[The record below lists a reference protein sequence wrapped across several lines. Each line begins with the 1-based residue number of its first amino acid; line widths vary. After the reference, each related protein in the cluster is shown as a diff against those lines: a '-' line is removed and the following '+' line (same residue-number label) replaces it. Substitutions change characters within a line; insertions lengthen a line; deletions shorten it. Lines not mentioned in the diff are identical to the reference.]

1 MGFFYYLNMIFRNFF
16 FVTLFISSLN
26 IFSQNKISVKDSL
39 SIMNVMIF
47 QQDAWNQGDIDS
59 FMEGYLKSDELVF
72 SGKSG
77 PVYGWENTK
86 NRYYS
91 SYPNTKVMGKLN
103 FTIKKIRSVSL
114 NTAYLIGEYYL
125 KRSGE
130 DSWGHFTL
138 LWKKID
144 SNWLIVSDH
153 TSAVK

>member
-1 MGFFYYLNMIFRNFF
+1 MIFRNFF
-16 FVTLFISSLN
+16 FAILFISSLN

-39 SIMNVMIF
+39 SIMKVMSF

-86 NRYYS
+86 NRCYS

>member
-1 MGFFYYLNMIFRNFF
+1 MIFRNFF

-39 SIMNVMIF
+39 SIMKVMSF

-114 NTAYLIGEYYL
+114 NIAYLIGEYYL
-125 KRSGE
+125 KRSFE
-130 DSWGHFTL
+130 DSYGHFTL

>member
-1 MGFFYYLNMIFRNFF
+1 MIFRNFF
-16 FVTLFISSLN
+16 FATLLISSLN
-26 IFSQNKISVKDSL
+26 NYSQNKIPVKDSL
-39 SIMNVMIF
+39 SIMKVMSL
-47 QQDAWNQGDIDS
+47 QQDAWNKGDIDS
-59 FMEGYLKSDELVF
+59 FMQGYLKSEELVF

>member
-1 MGFFYYLNMIFRNFF
+1 MIFRNFF
-16 FVTLFISSLN
+16 FAILFISSLN
-26 IFSQNKISVKDSL
+26 IFSQNKISVNDSL
-39 SIMNVMIF
+39 SIMKVMSF

-103 FTIKKIRSVSL
+103 FTIKKIRSVSF
-114 NTAYLIGEYYL
+114 NSAYLIGEYYL

-138 LWKKID
+138 FWKKIG

>member
-1 MGFFYYLNMIFRNFF
+1 MIFRNFF
-16 FVTLFISSLN
+16 FATLLISSLN
-26 IFSQNKISVKDSL
+26 NYSQNKIPVKDSL
-39 SIMNVMIF
+39 SIMKVMSL
-47 QQDAWNQGDIDS
+47 QQDAWNKGDIDS
-59 FMEGYLKSDELVF
+59 FMQGYLKSDELVF

-86 NRYYS
+86 KRYYS
-91 SYPNTKVMGKLN
+91 SYPNTKIMGKLN
-103 FTIKKIRSVSL
+103 FTIKKIRSLSS
-114 NTAYLIGEYYL
+114 NSAYLIGEYYL

-130 DSWGHFTL
+130 DSNGHFTL

>member
-1 MGFFYYLNMIFRNFF
+1 MIFRNFF
-16 FVTLFISSLN
+16 FAILFISSLN

-39 SIMNVMIF
+39 SIMKVMSF

>member
-1 MGFFYYLNMIFRNFF
+1 MKVM
-16 FVTLFISSLN
+16 SL
-26 IFSQNKISVKDSL
+26 
-39 SIMNVMIF
+39 
-47 QQDAWNQGDIDS
+47 QQDAWNKGDIDS
-59 FMEGYLKSDELVF
+59 FMQGYLKSDELVF

-86 NRYYS
+86 KRYYS
-91 SYPNTKVMGKLN
+91 SYPNTKIMGKLN
-103 FTIKKIRSVSL
+103 FTIKKIRSLSS
-114 NTAYLIGEYYL
+114 NSAYLIGEYYL

-130 DSWGHFTL
+130 DSNGHFTL

>member
-1 MGFFYYLNMIFRNFF
+1 MIFRNFF
-16 FVTLFISSLN
+16 FAILFISSLN

-39 SIMNVMIF
+39 SIMKVMSF

-130 DSWGHFTL
+130 DSYGHFTL

>member
-1 MGFFYYLNMIFRNFF
+1 MIFRNFF
-16 FVTLFISSLN
+16 FAILFISSLN

-39 SIMNVMIF
+39 SIMKVMSF

-86 NRYYS
+86 NKYYS

>member
-1 MGFFYYLNMIFRNFF
+1 MIFRNFF
-16 FVTLFISSLN
+16 FAILFISSLN

-39 SIMNVMIF
+39 SIMKVMSF

-59 FMEGYLKSDELVF
+59 FMEGYIKSDELVF

>member
-39 SIMNVMIF
+39 SIMKVMSF

-103 FTIKKIRSVSL
+103 FTIKKM
-114 NTAYLIGEYYL
+114 
-125 KRSGE
+125 K
-130 DSWGHFTL
+130 FTPEQF
-138 LWKKID
+138 KKIQEK
-144 SNWLIVSDH
+144 SRIIFGGRCKECH
-153 TSAVK
+153 

>member
-1 MGFFYYLNMIFRNFF
+1 MIFRNFF
-16 FVTLFISSLN
+16 FAILFISSLN

-39 SIMNVMIF
+39 SIMKVMSF

-59 FMEGYLKSDELVF
+59 FMQGYLKSDELVF

>member
-1 MGFFYYLNMIFRNFF
+1 MIFRNFF

-39 SIMNVMIF
+39 SIMKVMSF

-130 DSWGHFTL
+130 DSYGHFTL

-153 TSAVK
+153 TSAIK

>member
-1 MGFFYYLNMIFRNFF
+1 MIFRNFF
-16 FVTLFISSLN
+16 FAILFISSLN

-39 SIMNVMIF
+39 SIMKVMSF

-77 PVYGWENTK
+77 PVYGWENTRK
-86 NRYYS
+86 RYYS

>member
-1 MGFFYYLNMIFRNFF
+1 MIFRNFF
-16 FVTLFISSLN
+16 FAILFISSLN

-39 SIMNVMIF
+39 SIMKVMSF

-130 DSWGHFTL
+130 DSWGHFKL

>member
-1 MGFFYYLNMIFRNFF
+1 MIFRNFF
-16 FVTLFISSLN
+16 FAILFISSLN

-39 SIMNVMIF
+39 SIMKVMSF

-91 SYPNTKVMGKLN
+91 SYPNTKVIGKLN